1 MRALVVYESMYGNT
15 KQVAEA
21 VASGLG
27 EQITV
32 ETVEVGAAPAA
43 PDDIDLLVVG
53 GPTHQFGMSRPD
65 SRASAAKEAE
75 GPLVSAGIGI
85 REWITSLPKARGTAA
100 ATFATNIRKP
110 WLPGSAGKSAAKR
123 LRSLGYRLVVSPEI
137 FRVEGG
143 TGPVTD
149 GELERAAEWG
159 RALASS
165 VARASR

>member
-15 KQVAEA
+15 EQVAEA
-21 VASGLG
+21 VASGLR

-32 ETVEVGAAPAA
+32 ETVEVGSAPAA
-43 PDDIDLLVVG
+43 PEGVDLLVVG

-65 SRASAAKEAE
+65 SRASAAKDAE

-85 REWITSLPKARGTAA
+85 REWIASLPKTGGTAA

-110 WLPGSAGKSAAKR
+110 WLPGSAGKGAAKR
-123 LRSLGYRLVVSPEI
+123 LRTLGYRLVVPPEI

-143 TGPVTD
+143 KGPVTD
-149 GELERAAEWG
+149 GELERATEWG
-159 RALASS
+159 RAIAAS